1 MFDKHRQELLMR
13 SDDVLLDAL
22 IEHAGFTQ
30 TEAASLMG
38 VSQSTV
44 SRRRK
49 SQEQEQADQG
59 LMSEM

>member
-1 MFDKHRQELLMR
+1 MR
-13 SDDVLLDAL
+13 SDDDLIDAL

-49 SQEQEQADQG
+49 SQEQAPQG
-59 LMSEM
+59 QMSEV